1 MLRSKKHIA
10 FLKAKRKEEKK
21 KKTNKLS
28 DCPVIVMENQY
39 YYFAFFFTFIF
50 FIFMV
55 VKIVRE
61 PRTKNSTPKL
71 PPGPRKVPVIGNI
84 HQLLGSL
91 PHHTLR
97 DLAKKYG
104 PLMHLQVGEVS
115 TVVVSSS
122 EMAEKVMKNHGIVF
136 AYKPSLMGT
145 TIMSYNN
152 SDIAF
157 SPYGDYWR
165 QIRKIA
171 TMELLGANRVQMFR
185 SIREEEASNFIETI
199 SSCNGLPINLSERLF
214 SLAYSITSKAAFG
227 KKCNEEDQETF
238 ISIVNKGTTLISGF
252 SIADA
257 YPSIKVLET
266 ISGLRPKF
274 EKLFKMADRILQNIL
289 NEHRGR
295 HAETET
301 NLVDVLLKIQQEGGL
316 QFPLTDDNIKAVI
329 LNIFSAGSETSSAT
343 VEWAFCEMLKNPR
356 LMKEAQNE
364 VRRVFYDK
372 KTVDETRIHELKLI
386 NSIIKESLRLHPP
399 LPLIPRASGEEC
411 EIDGYTIPVKSRVFV
426 NAWAIGREP
435 TYWSEAETFQ
445 PERFLNNS
453 IEYKGTDFQFI
464 PFGAGRRIC
473 PGMSYA
479 LPNIQLPLAQMLY
492 HFDWKLPN
500 DMKPEELDMTEEFG
514 LSVKRKKDLFVIPM
528 LYHHP

>member
-1 MLRSKKHIA
+1 
-10 FLKAKRKEEKK
+10 
-21 KKTNKLS
+21 
-28 DCPVIVMENQY
+28 IVMENQY
-39 YYFAFFFTFIF
+39 YYFAFFFTFIIF
-50 FIFMV
+50 FFMV
-55 VKIVRE
+55 VKIVRQ
-61 PRTKNSTPKL
+61 PRAKNSTPKL
-71 PPGPRKVPVIGNI
+71 PPGPRKLPDIENI

-97 DLAKKYG
+97 DLTKKYG
-104 PLMHLQVGEVS
+104 PLMHLLGEVS
-115 TVVVSSS
+115 TVVVSSP
-122 EMAEKVMKNHGIVF
+122 EMAEKVMKNHGMVF
-136 AYKPSLMGT
+136 AYKPSLVGT
-145 TIMSYNN
+145 TIISYNN

-185 SIREEEASNFIETI
+185 SIREEEASNFIKTI
-199 SSCNGLPINLSERLF
+199 SSRNGLPINLSERLF
-214 SLAYSITSKAAFG
+214 SLAYGITSRAAFG
-227 KKCNEEDQETF
+227 KKCNEEDQKTF
-238 ISIVNKGTTLISGF
+238 ISIVNKATTLVSGF

-266 ISGLRPKF
+266 ISGLRPRF

-289 NEHRGR
+289 NVE
-295 HAETET
+295 ADAD
-301 NLVDVLLKIQQEGGL
+301 LVDVLLKIQQEGDL
-316 QFPLTDDNIKAVI
+316 QFPLTDNNIKAVI
-329 LNIFSAGSETSSAT
+329 FNIFSAGSETSSAT

-364 VRRVFYDK
+364 VSRVFYDK
-372 KTVDETRIHELKLI
+372 KTVDETRIHELKLL

-426 NAWAIGREP
+426 NAWAIGRDP

-453 IEYKGTDFQFI
+453 IDYKGTDFQFI

-500 DMKPEELDMTEEFG
+500 DMPEELDMTEEFG

-528 LYHHP
+528 